1 VTAKSLVEHVVD
13 ARHLAAPPTVGI
25 YFASP
30 NGAVTVLLVT
40 RIARVARGGSTA
52 AYRLYCLRLRRATL
66 LPDITVIPGPE
77 SVPLAGHEAVPLR
90 PRPRRSAHAGR
101 SWCRRRSSLKRLR
114 PFTAAKDT
122 SVIFGGSTL
131 PGS

>member
-1 VTAKSLVEHVVD
+1 MTAKSQVEHVVN

-40 RIARVARGGSTA
+40 RIARVARGGSTD

-66 LPDITVIPGPE
+66 PPDITVHPWPRERPVG
-77 SVPLAGHEAVPLR
+77 R
-90 PRPRRSAHAGR
+90 PRSR
-101 SWCRRRSSLKRLR
+101 
-114 PFTAAKDT
+114 AAEAPT
-122 SVIFGGSTL
+122 PTECSRG
-131 PGS
+131 